1 MFAFTCRALHKS
13 NRPEVP
19 SNAQNVIPKD
29 ASLGYSKQ
37 DVCARCEEV
46 YTGISAPESRIVH
59 AILYIIIN
67 VLSVPPP
74 FFFLVTGGA
83 RDWAGARGGDIG
95 RVFLLSQ
102 RS

>member
-1 MFAFTCRALHKS
+1 MRYCKRIF
-13 NRPEVP
+13 
-19 SNAQNVIPKD
+19 PKD

-46 YTGISAPESRIVH
+46 YTGISAPKSRIVH
-59 AILYIIIN
+59 TILSIYN
-67 VLSVPPP
+67 NKCTSPH
-74 FFFLVTGGA
+74 FFVTGGA